1 MDNSSN
7 DNQGPQGRESLP
19 SSGLGRCRLCE
30 HRYESLCG
38 VLECEELDRLDQ
50 VMTWVHYTP
59 GKIIFMESD
68 KTDNYYNVS
77 DGVVRAVKLMPDG
90 RRTIL
95 DFLFKGDFLGLS
107 NNGKYPFSAEAITP
121 VKLCRFPRPRL
132 QELFEDYPK
141 LESRLLGIFG
151 EKLDQAHSQIIDL
164 GRKSPREKL
173 ATFLLK
179 LSQKKPLAGDD
190 NTFYLP
196 MSREDISDYLGL
208 TVESISRTFSKFTK
222 EGLIEIENR
231 KKIKLLDIEGLTALA
246 ESL

>member
-1 MDNSSN
+1 MDNTSKN
-7 DNQGPQGRESLP
+7 NQSPGGQESLP

-38 VLECEELDRLDQ
+38 VLDCEELDRLDQ
-50 VMTWVHYTP
+50 VMTWVHYPP
-59 GKIIFMESD
+59 GKLIFMEGD
-68 KTDNYYNVS
+68 KTDNYFNVS

-132 QELFEDYPK
+132 QELFEEIPK
-141 LESRLLGIFG
+141 METRLLGIFG
-151 EKLDQAHSQIIDL
+151 EKLAQAHSQIIDL

-173 ATFLLK
+173 ATFLLW
-179 LSQKKPLAGDD
+179 LSKKKTLTGED

-208 TVESISRTFSKFTK
+208 TVESISRTFSKFTR

-231 KKIKLLDIEGLTALA
+231 KKIKLLDIEALEVLA